1 MIDSSMGGNTLHGA
15 KDRKVVAVYPETR
28 NNILMAVHCIALGM
42 SDTCMNRAFMML
54 IHMAMATL

>member
-1 MIDSSMGGNTLHGA
+1 
-15 KDRKVVAVYPETR
+15 
-28 NNILMAVHCIALGM
+28 MAVHCIALGM